1 MLVVPVVFTPSE
13 GTHLVLWWVRVWQAL
28 GWETTNDEKESW
40 MRIGDVPRTVGTL
53 AGSATTSAASA
64 ARHPLRTTARVAG
77 FAMGAVSGTAQVAYG
92 LVRATPPA
100 SDTMPLTE
108 SGTSAG
114 SSSTP
119 APPTPAPVSISVPAP
134 DLPEPVVIT
143 GAAPTTDEVHHEPK
157 AASRDSA
164 HGGGAGDREEAGRYV
179 EEIPNSSD
187 GGDDLLPGA
196 DQLVND
202 DPGPLIEPGSGA
214 AARKEADRLARAADP
229 RPE

>member
-1 MLVVPVVFTPSE
+1 MLAGPVVFTPSE

-28 GWETTNDEKESW
+28 RWETTNDEKESW

-108 SGTSAG
+108 SGTAAG
-114 SSSTP
+114 PSSTP
-119 APPTPAPVSISVPAP
+119 APPPPAPVSISVPAP

-164 HGGGAGDREEAGRYV
+164 HGAGAADPEEAGHYV
-179 EEIPNSSD
+179 EGIRNSID
-187 GGDDLLPGA
+187 GEDAGVPGA
-196 DQLVND
+196 AQQLD
-202 DPGPLIEPGSGA
+202 DADPLIEPGSGA
-214 AARKEADRLARAADP
+214 AARKEADRFARAADP